1 MAEQTIDPELTE
13 VNLTNTTDFLKAFT
27 DYNEH
32 VNKFAKEIAVA
43 NVYQHTD
50 VTVDPITD
58 KAQLF
63 FELATNSQSIKDDNR
78 GSKDKKGKPESPV
91 KASSTGLNK
100 DMEGFD
106 DEFLAYW
113 LEKYRLLHP
122 VIQQECEKLIGA
134 GGGEYFKDVSESI
147 GCLTETDFIDDDRV
161 LPFFDVSV
169 KQYDPPMVYNS
180 KLHNK
185 LSTNTQLINLKF
197 SKLINANSRMN
208 LKNIINGPNSHK
220 LEKDSSLDAHGNN
233 LITDFEHRNRMGK
246 IVTELVTTL
255 QKQYKDLWRF
265 IDWLQTREPESSY
278 KFKKIK
284 LDVED
289 VKINVD
295 ILKNKLYKTKKEMT
309 NNCVLSVDC
318 EDKFERTKRKTKEK
332 AEDAEIA
339 AKRLA
344 ADKKQGVLARLALAA
359 KEAVGLA

>member
-1 MAEQTIDPELTE
+1 
-13 VNLTNTTDFLKAFT
+13 
-27 DYNEH
+27 
-32 VNKFAKEIAVA
+32 
-43 NVYQHTD
+43 
-50 VTVDPITD
+50 
-58 KAQLF
+58 
-63 FELATNSQSIKDDNR
+63 
-78 GSKDKKGKPESPV
+78 
-91 KASSTGLNK
+91 
-100 DMEGFD
+100 
-106 DEFLAYW
+106 
-113 LEKYRLLHP
+113 
-122 VIQQECEKLIGA
+122 
-134 GGGEYFKDVSESI
+134 
-147 GCLTETDFIDDDRV
+147 
-161 LPFFDVSV
+161 
-169 KQYDPPMVYNS
+169 
-180 KLHNK
+180 

-197 SKLINANSRMN
+197 SKLVNANSRMN

-265 IDWLQTREPESSY
+265 VDWLQTREPESSY
-278 KFKKIK
+278 KFKKVK

-318 EDKFERTKRKTKEK
+318 EDKFERTKRKASEK
-332 AEDAEIA
+332 VEDTEIA

>member
-1 MAEQTIDPELTE
+1 MAEQTIDPELTD
-13 VNLTNTTDFLKAFT
+13 VNLTNTVDFLKAFT

-32 VNKFAKEIAVA
+32 VNKFAKEIATS
-43 NVYQHTD
+43 NIYQHTD
-50 VTVDPITD
+50 VTVDPIMD
-58 KAQLF
+58 KAKLF
-63 FELATNSQSIKDDNR
+63 TDLALNTLEVKNDYR
-78 GSKDKKGKPESPV
+78 GSKDKKGKPSTPV
-91 KASSTGLNK
+91 TVTTTGFNK
-100 DMEGFD
+100 DDNGFD

-122 VIQQECEKLIGA
+122 KIQQECEKILG

-147 GCLTETDFIDDDRV
+147 GCLTETDFINDDRV

-197 SKLINANSRMN
+197 SKLVNANSRMN
-208 LKNIINGPNSHK
+208 LKNIINAPNSHK

-233 LITDFEHRNRMGK
+233 LITDFEHRTRMNK

-255 QKQYKDLWRF
+255 QKQYQDLWRF
-265 IDWLQTREPESSY
+265 VDWLQTREPESSY
-278 KFKKIK
+278 KFKRIK

-289 VKINVD
+289 TKISVD
-295 ILKNKLYKTKKEMT
+295 ILKNKLLKTKKEMT

-318 EDKFERTKRKTKEK
+318 EDKMERTKRKAKEK
-332 AEDAEIA
+332 AEDAELA

-344 ADKKQGVLARLALAA
+344 ADKKQGLLGKLALAA
-359 KEAVGLA
+359 KQAVGLA